1 MIMRKSK
8 MTAGGVAAALSL
20 VVVAVS
26 LANAQPYPA
35 KIIRMIVPGPAG
47 GGTDIIARIVA
58 EGLSRQ
64 YGQTVV
70 VDNRGGGAGMIGT
83 DAVAK
88 SPPDGYT
95 LLMAYAGV
103 LTVNPALFKTMSY
116 DPIRDFAP
124 VAMVA
129 QVPAVL
135 VVHPSLPV
143 HSVAELVKLAKAK
156 PRALNY
162 ASSGNGTSGHLC
174 LELLKQM
181 GGVDIV
187 HIPYKGGA
195 PAMADVLGGQ
205 VPVICNNLVEVLP
218 HVNAGKLRALGISAA
233 SRSPLLPN
241 VPAIAETYPGFE
253 ADTWFGV
260 VAPAGTPAAIIDK
273 LAGSIR
279 QIKETPLVKTRLAQM
294 GANAID
300 YTPAEFAAMIRREME
315 KWSKVVTRAGI
326 KPE

>member
-1 MIMRKSK
+1 MQKSNV
-8 MTAGGVAAALSL
+8 TAARVAAALGL
-20 VVVAVS
+20 IVGAGG

-35 KIIRMIVPGPAG
+35 KIVRMIVPGPAG

-103 LTVNPALFKTMSY
+103 LTVNPALFKNMSY
-116 DPIRDFAP
+116 DPIRDFTP

-143 HSVAELVKLAKAK
+143 HSVAELIRLAKTR

-174 LELLKQM
+174 LELLKET

-241 VPAIAETYPGFE
+241 VPTVAETYPGFE

-273 LAGSIR
+273 LNESIR
-279 QIKETPLVKTRLAQM
+279 QIKDTPQVKTRLAQM

-300 YTPAEFAAMIRREME
+300 YAPAEFAAMIRREME
-315 KWSKVVTRAGI
+315 KWGKVVRGAGI